1 MSLLDLMKKKFLIAS
16 QNNII
21 RNALSD
27 NTDYDFTDYHS
38 VDFIEKA
45 DILIIDS
52 KTHIDIPSLYKANI
66 IINLTKAQILKREI
80 AIAKPLFLQSLI
92 KIINKN
98 AADPSLFC
106 AIDNNWIY
114 HERAMA
120 LLSKDSEIML
130 TSKENDLFKAILISS
145 KFTTDKETLQKTVW
159 GHHRDTESTTIETHI
174 YKLKQ
179 KLPEGLLEIKNSN
192 YFLNL

>member
-1 MSLLDLMKKKFLIAS
+1 MKLLDIIKKKFYIAS

-27 NTDYDFTDYHS
+27 NTEYDFTDYHS

-52 KTHIDIPSLYKANI
+52 KTRIDTSSLYKANI
-66 IINLTKAQILKREI
+66 VINLAKEQILKREI
-80 AIAKPLFLQSLI
+80 AITKPFYLQSLI
-92 KIINKN
+92 NIINKN
-98 AADPSLFC
+98 VEDPSLFC
-106 AIDNNWIY
+106 AISNNWIY
-114 HERAMA
+114 HERARA
-120 LLSKDSEIML
+120 LLSKDTEIML
-130 TSKENDLFKAILISS
+130 TNKENDLFKAILISN

-159 GHHRDTESTTIETHI
+159 GHHRGTESTTIETHI

-192 YFLNL
+192 YLLNL